1 VNPTSLYESAMGG
14 AFVQLPIAVQRFHR
28 LAGRHV
34 LHGWVHASAPA
45 SLAARLLAL
54 CLGSPQR
61 ASSGEMRFELDARP
75 DTETWTR
82 CFPSR
87 TMVSRMRIESG
98 KVVEQLG
105 AARLTFE
112 LLGTIRGL
120 EMHLTGMLFLGIPCP
135 RWLLPRIVAQESGDA
150 DRLHFHVAASLPLVG
165 EVAAYRGHLVVPEE
179 GSA

>member
-1 VNPTSLYESAMGG
+1 
-14 AFVQLPIAVQRFHR
+14 
-28 LAGRHV
+28 
-34 LHGWVHASAPA
+34 
-45 SLAARLLAL
+45 
-54 CLGSPQR
+54 
-61 ASSGEMRFELDARP
+61 
-75 DTETWTR
+75 
-82 CFPSR
+82 
-87 TMVSRMRIESG
+87 MVSRMRFESG
-98 KVVEQLG
+98 KVVEQLA

-120 EMHLTGMLFLGIPCP
+120 EMHLTGMRFLGIPCP